1 MQMVK
6 KNLPKK
12 RGDNMELNMGALNI
26 LLREKFNGNQAKMAE
41 SLGISRYQLNTILN
55 TNGKC
60 AGKKIFG
67 AIIKFCINNNY
78 NYEDYIFL
86 T

>member
-1 MQMVK
+1 MVK

-26 LLREKFNGNQAKMAE
+26 LLREKFGGNQAAMAKE
-41 SLGISRYQLNTILN
+41 IGISRYQLNIILN
-55 TNGKC
+55 TNGAH
-60 AGKKIFG
+60 AGKKVFG
-67 AIIKFCINNNY
+67 AIIKFCKDHDY
-78 NYEDYIFL
+78 NFEDYIFL

>member
-26 LLREKFNGNQAKMAE
+26 LLREKFNGNQAEMARK
-41 SLGISRYQLNTILN
+41 LGISKYQLNIIIN
-55 TNGKC
+55 TNGTH
-60 AGKKIFG
+60 AGKKVFG
-67 AIIKFCINNNY
+67 AILKYCKVNNY